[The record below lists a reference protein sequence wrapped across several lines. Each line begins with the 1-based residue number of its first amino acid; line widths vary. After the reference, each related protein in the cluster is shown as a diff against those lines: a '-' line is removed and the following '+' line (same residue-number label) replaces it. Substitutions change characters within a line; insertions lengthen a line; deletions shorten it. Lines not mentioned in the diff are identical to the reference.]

1 MGLTLCCCCKG
12 LPNALL
18 SLLSHVCLQLR
29 AHPRGLATLTVR
41 TPMDRSRWQPSCSAA
56 HHMQLVRFSNPIAAD
71 CVVKI
76 YSGAIRVSVLGSP
89 GGAAVIQ
96 AAALAGALLPVGQF
110 PINALLGLSP
120 SVGRLS
126 AAFSGRLPHT
136 TEQPSLSGLPDSYSV
151 ALLAFAKP
159 RHT

>member
-1 MGLTLCCCCKG
+1 
-12 LPNALL
+12 
-18 SLLSHVCLQLR
+18 
-29 AHPRGLATLTVR
+29 
-41 TPMDRSRWQPSCSAA
+41 
-56 HHMQLVRFSNPIAAD
+56 MQLVRFSNPIAAD

-76 YSGAIRVSVLGSP
+76 YSGAISVSILGSP

-110 PINALLGLSP
+110 LINALLGLLP

-151 ALLAFAKP
+151 ALLPCPAARNP
-159 RHT
+159 LHST